1 MFTMQSFYGA
11 IFGSE
16 CSRNPYLDSL
26 IRLTRISA
34 AEVALLK
41 SNISWDMWG

>member
-16 CSRNPYLDSL
+16 YSRNPYLDCL
-26 IRLTRISA
+26 IRLTRVSTD
-34 AEVALLK
+34 EVALLK
-41 SNISWDMWG
+41 SNINWDMWG